1 MIITKKKNVA
11 GLPVPRHR
19 EVKSKEKGRSRAGK
33 GVGDLES
40 GLGRNSGDLGSV
52 SKRNQRG
59 GILQYL
65 KVPKGI
71 GHKCG
76 SLL

>member
-1 MIITKKKNVA
+1 LIITKKKNVA

-19 EVKSKEKGRSRAGK
+19 KVKSKEKSGSRAGK

-52 SKRNQRG
+52 LKRNQRG
-59 GILQYL
+59 GILKYL